1 MSPELAK
8 KLMSDVP
15 EMQDFVAF
23 VQQEAN
29 KLNNL
34 ADISLTSPVDLA
46 VEVKARQ
53 KAYEVLIGVLNP
65 LLDSTEVRSKELLAE
80 IY

>member
-1 MSPELAK
+1 
-8 KLMSDVP
+8 MSDVP